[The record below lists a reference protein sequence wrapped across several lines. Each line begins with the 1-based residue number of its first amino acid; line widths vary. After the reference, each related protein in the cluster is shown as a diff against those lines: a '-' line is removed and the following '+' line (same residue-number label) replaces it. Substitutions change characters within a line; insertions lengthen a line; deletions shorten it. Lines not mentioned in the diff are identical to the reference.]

1 LSGGASILLPDEIR
15 KRLQTVDPVA
25 CMEHAF
31 RAFSRGQAIVP
42 PPGELIFR
50 DPPGDVH
57 IKYGYV
63 TGGDFYVVK
72 IASGFY
78 DNPKHGLPSS
88 NGVMLAFR
96 RQTGELAAI
105 LDDRGYLTDVRTAA
119 AGAVAARYL
128 APPEIDVIGIIG
140 TGIQAEMQAQYLQTV
155 RPCRNLIVWGRREQG
170 ASDYAERMR
179 RQDFSVTIA
188 SSPEEVAARSRL
200 IVTATPSL
208 EPHLHASMIHPG
220 THITAMGA
228 DTPDK
233 RELHPGVFGIADII
247 ATDSRVQGFKRGDL
261 KGALEACATDPR
273 HVTELGELIDG
284 KAAART
290 SRDQITIA
298 SLTGL
303 GAQDVAIASAVLA
316 SGA

>member
-1 LSGGASILLPDEIR
+1 LSGGASILSPDEIR
-15 KRLQTVDPVA
+15 ARLRTIDPVS
-25 CMEHAF
+25 CMEDAF

-96 RQTGELAAI
+96 RQTGEMAAI

-119 AGAVAARYL
+119 AGAVAAKYL
-128 APPEIDVIGIIG
+128 APEDVDVIGIIG

-155 RPCRNLIVWGRREQG
+155 RPCRNLLVWGRREEG
-170 ASDYAERMR
+170 AADYAERMR

-188 SSPEEVAARSRL
+188 SSPAEVAARCRL

-208 EPHLHASMIHPG
+208 EPHLDASMIRPG

-233 RELHPGVFGIADII
+233 RELHPGIFAIADII
-247 ATDSRVQGFKRGDL
+247 AVDSRVQGMKRGDL
-261 KGALEACATDPR
+261 KGALEAGATDPGR
-273 HVTELGELIDG
+273 VSELGELIDDR
-284 KAAART
+284 AATRS
-290 SRDQITIA
+290 SREQITIA

-316 SGA
+316 GDA